1 MPAILER
8 TMVGVTVEDQVEG
21 AQFNEVP
28 THITVLPWMG
38 LSRVEDN
45 FMSAAAGICAES
57 AILSI
62 NPWREDYVMLAGDTR
77 YQWARSDSLMYL
89 HYDLFELAEGLGIE
103 VQEPEQFGEGY
114 KPHITNACLT
124 RSLVVRSLAVIVNS
138 SREEGDCT
146 GINTVKALL
155 PLGQCL

>member
-1 MPAILER
+1 
-8 TMVGVTVEDQVEG
+8 MVGVTVEDQVEG
-21 AQFNEVP
+21 AQFAKLP
-28 THITVLPWMG
+28 THITVLPWMDLTG
-38 LSRVEDN
+38 VEDN

-89 HYDLFELAEGLGIE
+89 HYELLELADELGIE
-103 VQEPEQFGEGY
+103 VQESEQFGEGY
-114 KPHITNACLT
+114 RPHFTDACLT
-124 RSLVVRSLAVIVNS
+124 RSLVVRSLAVIVNRA
-138 SREEGDCT
+138 REEGDGT

-155 PLGQCL
+155 PLGQNL